1 MVSASGYKVLS
12 SCSVSCQPEGNAAGL
27 GDLPKLCYEGKRR
40 NDVTDKPSET
50 KTERKTPGPDVA
62 GLKQRAK
69 KGVVILI
76 LRSVSVQLIYLAGM
90 VLLARLLDPRD
101 FGVFAIVQF
110 ALQFFGHFGD
120 TGFGAALVQ
129 QTAEPTQDELSSVF
143 FFQLLLSSVIIVGVW
158 FGADGLQV
166 LWQDLPEGTTWLLRA
181 ISITLLLTCLRVIPS
196 LLMERHLQ
204 FGRLAFVEIFQSMAF
219 YVVAVAF
226 AFGGYGVWS
235 LVAGVVAQGAVGVLG
250 AYIARPFLPR
260 LVCRWALLKPIVRF
274 GIPFQL
280 KTIVGFANSAVTP
293 LYGGAVLGTR
303 AVGFV
308 NWAQGVA
315 YYPLRL
321 VEVMARV
328 SFPLFSRFKDDAAL
342 LAKSLGRSI
351 HLCALVTFFVV
362 GLFLGLGP
370 QVIEVIYTA
379 KWMPALPLLYVFA
392 GAISIGFL
400 SPLVAAAF
408 DAMGQPK
415 VFMKLAFGWTLINWI
430 AVPIGSYLG
439 GMVGFTLGY
448 SVHVVVGNLVVIA
461 LLVKEV
467 PQIKLWP
474 QVRAGLLGALAV
486 WAFGAYLAAPYADSV
501 VGFCLAVVLALF
513 IFTLIV
519 LALDPATLV
528 EIRGLARGKLEDGT
542 D

>member
-1 MVSASGYKVLS
+1 
-12 SCSVSCQPEGNAAGL
+12 
-27 GDLPKLCYEGKRR
+27 
-40 NDVTDKPSET
+40 VTDNP
-50 KTERKTPGPDVA
+50 RKKDEESSAESPGVA
-62 GLKQRAK
+62 GLKQRAR
-69 KGVVILI
+69 KGVLVLI

-90 VLLARLLDPRD
+90 VLLARLLEPTD

-129 QTAEPTQDELSSVF
+129 QTGAPTREELSSVF
-143 FFQLLLSSVIIVGVW
+143 FFQLFLSIVIIALVW
-158 FGADGLQV
+158 YGAEGLHL
-166 LWQDLPEGTTWLLRA
+166 LWTDLPEGTTWLLRA
-181 ISITLLLTCLRVIPS
+181 ISITLLLTCLRVVPS
-196 LLMERHLQ
+196 LLMERHLE
-204 FGRLAFVEIFQSMAF
+204 FGRLALVEVSQSLAF
-219 YVVAVAF
+219 YLVAVAF

-235 LVAGVVAQGAVGVLG
+235 LVAGVVAQGVVGVVG
-250 AYIARPFLPR
+250 AYIARPFIPR
-260 LVCRWALLKPIVRF
+260 LICRWTLLRPIIRF

-280 KTIVGFANSAVTP
+280 KTIVGFANAAVTP
-293 LYGGAVLGTR
+293 LYGGAVLGTK

-328 SFPLFSRFKDDAAL
+328 SFPLFSRFKNDEEL

-362 GLFLGLGP
+362 GVFLGLGP

-379 KWMPALPLLYVFA
+379 KWMPALPLLYIFA

-400 SPLVAAAF
+400 SPLVGAAF

-415 VFMKLAFGWTLINWI
+415 VFMKLAFGWTLINWV

-439 GMVGFTLGY
+439 GMIGFTAGY
-448 SVHVVVGNLVVIA
+448 AVHVVVGNLVVIA

-467 PQIKLWP
+467 PLIKLWP
-474 QVRAGLLGALAV
+474 QVRAGLLGAVAV
-486 WAFGAYLAAPYADSV
+486 WAFGAYLAAPYANSI

-513 IFTLIV
+513 IFALIV
-519 LALDPATLV
+519 LALDRKTLA
-528 EIRGLARGKLEDGT
+528 EIKAMAGGGRMDEGQK
-542 D
+542 